1 MCNESKFIKLFPT
14 VKKLLIKCH
23 SNNEL
28 SRKEIVMTMLM
39 IKRFNCF
46 QEIVDWRKY
55 VKPRLQPWWHPILFT
70 IAVPLHFFFLSGFSF
85 TNIHDSQDGRGRGR
99 LFLQLLSITST
110 CRYLD
115 ISWVITAESSPLHIA
130 SSRTR
135 TRNL

>member
-1 MCNESKFIKLFPT
+1 MKACSSSYFQPLKNCWLNVI
-14 VKKLLIKCH
+14 VK
-23 SNNEL
+23 NEL

-39 IKRFNCF
+39 IKRFNHF
-46 QEIVDWRKY
+46 QEIADWRKY
-55 VKPRLQPWWHPILFT
+55 VKPRLQLWWHPILFT

-115 ISWVITAESSPLHIA
+115 ISWVITTESSPLHIA

-135 TRNL
+135 TKNL

>member
-1 MCNESKFIKLFPT
+1 MKASSSSYFQPLKNCWLNVI
-14 VKKLLIKCH
+14 VK
-23 SNNEL
+23 NEL
-28 SRKEIVMTMLM
+28 SRKEIVTTMLM
-39 IKRFNCF
+39 IKRFNYF

-55 VKPRLQPWWHPILFT
+55 VKPRLQLWWHPILFT
-70 IAVPLHFFFLSGFSF
+70 IAVPLQFFFLSGFSF